1 MLRPSLR
8 FSSVAA
14 YATMV
19 LGGIGVFLLVRSY
32 GEMMN
37 APLPAALRAT
47 AGAAVTVAPNALLH
61 VLLALTA
68 VIITGR
74 LLGRFLRSVGQP
86 PVIGEILGGIVL
98 GPSLLGHFAP
108 ALSAHILPSAV
119 APFLGVIAQLGVIL
133 SMFLVGLELNG
144 CLLRGRAHATIA
156 TSHASIVAPFVLG
169 SILALLL

>member
-1 MLRPSLR
+1 MLRPSPR

-14 YATMV
+14 YTAMV
-19 LGGIGVFLLVRSY
+19 TGGIGIFLLVRRY
-32 GEMMN
+32 GETMT
-37 APLPAALRAT
+37 APLPATLGAT
-47 AGAAVTVAPNALLH
+47 AGTAVVATPNALLN

-108 ALSAHILPSAV
+108 AFSAYILPSAV
-119 APFLGVIAQLGVIL
+119 APFLGVIAQLG
-133 SMFLVGLELNG
+133 
-144 CLLRGRAHATIA
+144 
-156 TSHASIVAPFVLG
+156 
-169 SILALLL
+169 